1 MRYLLIVAA
10 FALQGCV
17 PDAASELVEAPE
29 SGVQAP
35 SAAPQSEIWQSFIK
49 QRRSPRNLMPDTVPK
64 ISIDT
69 AFEICRDALANGMK
83 LPPIIEKYGAPH
95 FYNNLPSKKSAS
107 WPLASNAMDIRS
119 FQVFYNKS
127 GELTQVA
134 LFGQDFKLMAGIV
147 YWMDEHEYCVLGI
160 KHESRPR
167 PRPRL

>member
-1 MRYLLIVAA
+1 
-10 FALQGCV
+10 
-17 PDAASELVEAPE
+17 
-29 SGVQAP
+29 
-35 SAAPQSEIWQSFIK
+35 
-49 QRRSPRNLMPDTVPK
+49 MPDTVPK

-134 LFGQDFKLMAGIV
+134 LFGQDFNLWLALCTGWMKTNIV
-147 YWMDEHEYCVLGI
+147 YSALNMKVARDHARDFSFLLGPHSNIQFLNKLRVLLNI
-160 KHESRPR
+160 LIP
-167 PRPRL
+167 